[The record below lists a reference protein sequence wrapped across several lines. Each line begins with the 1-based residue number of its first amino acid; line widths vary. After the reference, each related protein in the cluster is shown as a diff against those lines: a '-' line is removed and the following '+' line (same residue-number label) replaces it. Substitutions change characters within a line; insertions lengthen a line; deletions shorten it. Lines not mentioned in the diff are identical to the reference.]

1 MRERQSARGRVC
13 VCVCVRE
20 RETCEV
26 KDAVVGLGD
35 EDINLHILFIK
46 KIIRILMY
54 RHLYDISYINIHIE
68 M

>member
-1 MRERQSARGRVC
+1 
-13 VCVCVRE
+13 VRE